1 MTQYRQGDLL
11 IEKIPARQFSQYAAR
26 VENRVLAYGEVT
38 GHSHR
43 LAGGDLWQDR
53 GEMIAVLDAPT
64 DLIHEEHATITLP
77 EGTYRVIRQREYL
90 GKDETAY
97 VND

>member
-11 IEKIPARQFSQYAAR
+11 IEMIPKRTFSQYAKR
-26 VENRVLAYGEVT
+26 IENKVLAFGEVT

-43 LAGGDLWQDR
+43 LTGGELWSDR
-53 GEMIAVLDAPT
+53 GEMIAVLDQPT
-64 DLIHEEHATITLP
+64 PVIHEEHDTITLP

-90 GKDETAY
+90 GKDTTDY

>member
-1 MTQYRQGDLL
+1 MQYRQGDLL
-11 IEKIPARQFSQYAAR
+11 IEQVPARAFSQYASR

-43 LAGGDLWQDR
+43 LEGGELWQDH
-53 GEMIAVLDAPT
+53 GDMIAVLTEPT
-64 DLIHEEHATITLP
+64 ALVHEEHETITLP

-90 GKDETAY
+90 GKDDTGY

>member
-1 MTQYRQGDLL
+1 MQYRQGDLL
-11 IEKIPARQFSQYAAR
+11 IEKIQARQFSQHASR

-38 GHSHR
+38 GHAHR
-43 LAGGDLWQDR
+43 LTGGELWQDR

-64 DLIHEEHATITLP
+64 TLVHEEHDTITLP